1 MQSGD
6 VTSWKAG
13 MYGKSF
19 SAGQRNWVCVHPCVR
34 VLCVEGEGQLI
45 TSFTRN
51 TAWVA
56 ERNRQNYPRAVL
68 AHSQGDGATNSASSH
83 AVAPFP
89 PKSVDGFKAGSN
101 TATKSLSKNNL
112 LL

>member
-1 MQSGD
+1 MLVQSGD
-6 VTSWKAG
+6 VTSWKVG
-13 MYGKSF
+13 IYGKSF

-56 ERNRQNYPRAVL
+56 ERNHQNYPRAVL
-68 AHSQGDGATNSASSH
+68 ACSQGDGATNSPASSH
-83 AVAPFP
+83 AVSLCFHP
-89 PKSVDGFKAGSN
+89 SQWTVSRLDL
-101 TATKSLSKNNL
+101 TLLQKSL
-112 LL
+112 

>member
-1 MQSGD
+1 
-6 VTSWKAG
+6 

-101 TATKSLSKNNL
+101 TATKSLSKNNFL
-112 LL
+112 L